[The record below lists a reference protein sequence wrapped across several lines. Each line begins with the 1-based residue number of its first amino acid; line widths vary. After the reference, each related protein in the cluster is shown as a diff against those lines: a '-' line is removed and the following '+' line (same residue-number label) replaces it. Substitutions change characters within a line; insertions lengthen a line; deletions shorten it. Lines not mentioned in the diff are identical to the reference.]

1 MSALASRTA
10 LASRRLA
17 ATPLTSLSRV
27 AFSTTTSN
35 HRTAVDSAVDT
46 LKAVDRKVAD
56 KLVDGI
62 NIGSTSCV
70 PDLRPHTY

>member
-10 LASRRLA
+10 FASRRLA

-35 HRTAVDSAVDT
+35 HRTVVDQAVDS
-46 LKAVDRKVAD
+46 LKSVDRKVSD

-62 NIGSTSCV
+62 NIGSTFCV
-70 PDLRPHTY
+70 P